1 MHSNCSE
8 SCSGMSNSLW
18 PHGLYSPWGHKESD
32 MTERLTQTD
41 YGSLNNSYKTGVINL
56 ENEKSTADS
65 SCRREGEMERR
76 VGIYYP

>member
-1 MHSNCSE
+1 
-8 SCSGMSNSLW
+8 
-18 PHGLYSPWGHKESD
+18 
-32 MTERLTQTD
+32 MTEKLTQTN
-41 YGSLNNSYKTGVINL
+41 YGSLKNCYKTGVFNL